1 MNRLLKMV
9 WGEDQEFA
17 PRSICSCS
25 GPSAAQTEVFNEQ
38 NAFYQQMMQQSATEF
53 SEFQDV
59 YNTLTTQ
66 LTPIFN
72 AGPNQQGWSPAE
84 ASAVESQITGQ
95 TAQNSMQAAQAVN
108 SQFASAGGGTQ
119 YVPQGAQQQVA
130 EQAQLA
136 VAGQKSQ
143 EELQATEANYQ
154 QGTQN
159 WLNSAQLLGSASS
172 VMNPEATN
180 ASVSNSAGSNVG
192 TTANEITQAG
202 NSWMGLVGGLA
213 NSAAT
218 GAGIAVGNC
227 WIAEAVYGV
236 NDLRTLMVRAWLN
249 GPFSDHWYGKVVM
262 GIYGAIGRPVAYC
275 VRRSIMLRKL
285 FKPLFDKAFRQAAD
299 YAASGE
305 GNE

>member
-1 MNRLLKMV
+1 MNQLLKMAFNEH
-9 WGEDQEFA
+9 GDFT
-17 PRSICSCS
+17 PRYICFCS
-25 GPSAAQTEVFNEQ
+25 GPSAQQTEVFNEQ
-38 NAFYQQMMQQSATEF
+38 NAFYQQMTQQSATEF
-53 SEFQDV
+53 GEFQNV

-72 AGPNQQGWSPAE
+72 AGPSQQGWSPAE

-95 TAQNSMQAAQAVN
+95 TAQNSMQAEQAVN
-108 SQFASAGGGTQ
+108 NQFASAGGGTQ
-119 YVPQGAQQQVA
+119 YVPQGAQQQVG

-136 VAGQKSQ
+136 VAGQKSS

-159 WLNSAQLLGSASS
+159 WLNSAQLLGSASA

-180 ASVSNSAGSNVG
+180 ASVSNGAGSNVG

-218 GAGIAVGNC
+218 GAGIAVGKC
-227 WIAEAVYGV
+227 WIAEAVYGY
-236 NDLRTLMVRAWLN
+236 NDLRTFMVRAWLN
-249 GPFSDHWYGKVVM
+249 GPFSDRWYGKVTM
-262 GIYGAIGRPVAYC
+262 AIYGTIGRPVASC
-275 VRRSIMLRKL
+275 VRSSAILRRL
-285 FKPLFDKAFRQAAD
+285 FKPLFDRAFRHAAD
-299 YAASGE
+299 YAR
-305 GNE
+305 NN